1 MKAYFLVFICG
12 LIFPLGFAPFNFWP
26 LTILSISCL
35 IYLLNIYSSSN
46 SFTLG
51 FVYGLGLWGAGI
63 SWLYVSIHYH
73 GNISIIG
80 SLFIIFSFVVI
91 LSLFSGLTTFLYKIL
106 KTEKLHLDFIVL
118 FPAIWLSIEILRSN
132 IFTGFPWLIIGDS
145 LSGTFIGGW
154 IPVLGT
160 FGGSLT
166 ALIIAGIIP
175 LILKF
180 KDYQYPSLLLIVLI
194 SSFTLNNINW
204 TKELKTISISIHQP
218 NLTLK
223 EKWSG
228 EGIYQTMNL
237 FQRSISNAEQG
248 EFIFFP
254 ETALI
259 LNEDRMKPWILDLS
273 EEAKSK
279 DLSLI
284 TGIVARYDINKND
297 KSLNRVKGYGIA
309 EGYYDKVQLVPF
321 GEYIPLRVYLGKFLD
336 ILGVNMTD
344 TMPGSSFKPIEV
356 NNLRISAN
364 ICYEVAFNELV
375 RETAKNSNF
384 IVSITNDTWFGSSI
398 GPYQHLEIAQTRALE
413 HQKPLVRATNSGIS
427 AVIDKNGKIIA
438 SQGFFEEKELKLRIP
453 VYEGRTPFSI
463 TGNKIIYVYIIFIML
478 YLLINKRTYVLKY
491 NNSNDKR
498 T

>member
-1 MKAYFLVFICG
+1 MKVYLLVFVCG

-26 LTILSISCL
+26 STIFSISCL
-35 IYLLNIYSSSN
+35 IYLLNFQDSRN

-51 FVYGLGLWGAGI
+51 FVYGLGLWGVGI

-73 GNISIIG
+73 GGIG
-80 SLFIIFSFVVI
+80 SLSSFLITSLFVII
-91 LSLFSGLTTFLYKIL
+91 LSLFSGTTTLLYKFL
-106 KTEKLHLDFIVL
+106 KTNKLYFDFIIV

-154 IPVLGT
+154 IPILGT
-160 FGGSLT
+160 YGGSLT
-166 ALIIAGIIP
+166 ALIIAGI
-175 LILKF
+175 LLLLLKN
-180 KDYQYPSLLLIVLI
+180 KNYYYPSLLLIILI

-204 TKELKTISISIHQP
+204 TKELITINVSIQQP

-223 EKWSG
+223 EKWSS
-228 EGIYQTMNL
+228 EGVYQTMDL
-237 FQRSISNAEQG
+237 FQRSVSNALPG

-259 LNEDRMKPWILDLS
+259 LNEDSMEPWISDLDQQ
-273 EEAKSK
+273 AKLK

-284 TGIVARYDINKND
+284 TGIVAHNYINEFKNN
-297 KSLNRVKGYGIA
+297 KSFNRIKGYGRA
-309 EGYYDKVQLVPF
+309 EGFYDKVQLVPF
-321 GEYIPLRVYLGKFLD
+321 GEYIPLRSYLGKFLD

-344 TMPGSSFKPIEV
+344 TSPGSRFQPLKA
-356 NNLRISAN
+356 NNLIISPN

-375 RETAKNSNF
+375 RKTAKDSNLL
-384 IVSITNDTWFGSSI
+384 VSITNDTWFGSSI

-413 HQKPLVRATNSGIS
+413 HQKPLIRATNSGIS
-427 AVIDKNGKIIA
+427 AIINKNGKIIER
-438 SQGFFEEKELKLRIP
+438 QGFFEEKELKSRIQ

-463 TGNKIIYVYIIFIML
+463 VGNNIIYIYVIVILM
-478 YLLINKRTYVLKY
+478 YLLYNKRTNVLK
-491 NNSNDKR
+491 NNEF
-498 T
+498 